1 MTSRTPPADPATG
14 NRGDP
19 DGQSRNGSYEYEPTS
34 YWPRHAS
41 RSAAVDPKAKDV
53 HATPSAERRGR
64 HAARVPRFGP
74 TAEATAPSSPFL
86 DPRAATDTVRQRH
99 LERPGAL
106 HGRPSTHADDVQAL
120 ANIERRRRHAVR
132 VPRLGPTAEASAPT
146 RPLSDPR
153 AATDAFRKRQLEGLE
168 VLLRLANATAETQ
181 PLPLLSSPSAD
192 AGAAGSRVPAL
203 LKDPA
208 VRGAA
213 ALILSNVMSGGLG
226 FVFWAV
232 TAHYQ
237 KASGVGAISAEV
249 SAITFLASVG
259 SLNLINVFARFLP
272 EAGWHARRMILVS
285 YSAAALAGSLGAV
298 IFLLTPLA
306 KGLVIG
312 GGIGRL
318 AFALC
323 VVLNSVFMIQDGGL
337 VGFGRS
343 GWVPVENI
351 LVALARLALL
361 PLSVGLLSA
370 SIAVMSSWALPM
382 AVAVVAVNAI
392 IICRLAGRGRARQR
406 PSLPP
411 IGQLGHFVAIESVTT
426 AVAAAVSAFLPA
438 LVTRRLGTTQGGYF
452 YVPWIITTMASL
464 LFTSILI
471 SMVREA
477 VARPDKA
484 NFTIRRSLRLI
495 LATVIAGMVGCI
507 FLARLALAPMGSDF
521 AVHGAPLLRWVGLAL
536 PAVAVNLLYWSLCL
550 VRRRPW
556 PVFAVNLTTS
566 AVMISGV
573 MLLRNGADIT
583 RVGIIYLLWRSGLL
597 LPLLFPAIK
606 TLRIMLKPQESL

>member
-1 MTSRTPPADPATG
+1 MTPRTPHAGAAPG
-14 NRGDP
+14 IRGGP
-19 DGQSRNGSYEYEPTS
+19 DGQPGDGAHEKEHAS

-41 RSAAVDPKAKDV
+41 RPSVVDPKAQDV
-53 HATPSAERRGR
+53 HVPARLERRGR
-64 HAARVPRFGP
+64 HAARGPRVGLTAKEPAPTPPFPGP
-74 TAEATAPSSPFL
+74 VL
-86 DPRAATDTVRQRH
+86 ATDAAPRKDFGG
-99 LERPGAL
+99 PGAL
-106 HGRPSTHADDVQAL
+106 RGRPNAASDDVHAL
-120 ANIERRRRHAVR
+120 ASIESRGRHTMR
-132 VPRLGPTAEASAPT
+132 GPQFGLTAEEPARTLPF
-146 RPLSDPR
+146 SDPR
-153 AATDAFRKRQLEGLE
+153 AATEAFRKRQLEGLE

-181 PLPLLSSPSAD
+181 PLPLLSSPSGD
-192 AGAAGSRVPAL
+192 AEVAASRALGL

-208 VRGAA
+208 VRAAA
-213 ALILSNVMSGGLG
+213 ALILSNVMAGGLG

-237 KASGVGAISAEV
+237 KASGVGAVSAEV

-285 YSAAALAGSLGAV
+285 YSAAILAGSLGAV

-306 KGLVIG
+306 TGLVIG

-351 LVALARLALL
+351 FVALARLALL

-370 SIAVMSSWALPM
+370 RIAILSSWALPM
-382 AVAVVAVNAI
+382 AAAVAVVNAI
-392 IICRLAGRGRARQR
+392 IIGRLASRRRAKKR

-411 IGQLGHFVAIESVTT
+411 VGQLGRFVAIESVTT

-438 LVTRRLGTTQGGYF
+438 LVTRRLGATQGGYF

-484 NFTIRRSLRLI
+484 GFTIRRSLRLV
-495 LATVIAGMVGCI
+495 LVMVIAGMLGCV
-507 FLARLALAPMGSDF
+507 FLARLALAPMGPEF
-521 AVHGAPLLRWVGLAL
+521 AIHGAPLLGWVGLAL
-536 PAVAVNLLYWSLCL
+536 PAVAVNLLYWALCL

-556 PVFAVNLTTS
+556 PVLAVNLTTS
-566 AVMISGV
+566 AVMIGGV
-573 MLLRNGADIT
+573 ILLRHGADIS
-583 RVGIIYLLWRSGLL
+583 RVGTIYCLAQWTVAVVVAL
-597 LPLLFPAIK
+597 PAIK
-606 TLRIMLKPQESL
+606 TLRVMLKPQELL